1 MKRIPGIRDELHII
15 SLKKKNFNSMKYP
28 VTVYGDPLL
37 RKKAKEIT
45 KDYPNLEEV
54 IENMWETM
62 YYSDG
67 VGLAAPQVGLSIRL
81 FVIDASSGADEE
93 PELKDFKKV
102 FINPEI
108 LNKEGDEWVMNEGC
122 LSLPEIREDVERP
135 NEVTIR
141 YFDENFVEHT
151 ETYKGFAGRVIQH
164 EYDHLEGVL
173 FVDYLSPLRK
183 RLLKGKLSN
192 IAKGK
197 VIPHYRIK
205 IPAK

>member
-1 MKRIPGIRDELHII
+1 
-15 SLKKKNFNSMKYP
+15 MKYP
-28 VTVYGDPLL
+28 VTVYGDTLL
-37 RKKAKEIT
+37 RKKAKEIK
-45 KDYPNLEEV
+45 KDDPKLSEI

-67 VGLAAPQVGLSIRL
+67 VGLAAPQVGMSIRM

-93 PELKDFKKV
+93 PELEGFKKV

-108 LNKEGDEWVMNEGC
+108 IETAGEEWIMNEGC
-122 LSLPEIREDVERP
+122 LSLPEIREDVSRP
-135 NEVTIR
+135 DEVTIR
-141 YFDENFVEHT
+141 YFDENFEEHE
-151 ETYKGFAGRVIQH
+151 ETYRGFAGRVIQH

-173 FVDYLSPLRK
+173 FIDHLSPLRK
-183 RLLKGKLSN
+183 RLLKGKLQN

-205 IPAK
+205 VPVK